1 MLPDLIQ
8 DHMNLGLRITAGTCG
23 RSSLIVNDCGIWG
36 LPQSRP
42 WLNDQSSEDHAD
54 GTGGLRPLHASDHRV
69 LVAGPVDLEEGLA
82 VDLDDVLDR
91 HRRERRQAHRDAV
104 GSGSATPTSPSGW
117 MAWAPVGEIMAG
129 IDDG

>member
-42 WLNDQSSEDHAD
+42 WLNDQS
-54 GTGGLRPLHASDHRV
+54 RV
-69 LVAGPVDLEEGLA
+69 RIMPTAPA
-82 VDLDDVLDR
+82 AFAR
-91 HRRERRQAHRDAV
+91 SMR
-104 GSGSATPTSPSGW
+104 ATIESLSP
-117 MAWAPVGEIMAG
+117 AQ
-129 IDDG
+129 